1 MKRFSSMIIS
11 AAVVMMAAAVLVTS
25 ATPAAAKTNGAIV
38 TRDPAGCTI
47 TVDPFGTIVA
57 SIQDVQ
63 TPSGNEKF
71 TCHGQLAD
79 GVTPP
84 SSALLIKDIICGG
97 FTGIGTGTLRITPSG
112 EVIATC
118 LIKK

>member
-1 MKRFSSMIIS
+1 MKRFSSMII
-11 AAVVMMAAAVLVTS
+11 AAMVVFMAAAVLITS
-25 ATPAAAKTNGAIV
+25 ATPASAKTNGAIV
-38 TRDPAGCTI
+38 TKSADGCTI

-57 SIQDVQ
+57 SLQDVV

-84 SSALLIKDIICGG
+84 SSALIIKDIVCGG
-97 FTGIGTGTLRITPSG
+97 FTGVGTGTIRITPSG
-112 EVIATC
+112 QVNATC
-118 LIKK
+118 MIK